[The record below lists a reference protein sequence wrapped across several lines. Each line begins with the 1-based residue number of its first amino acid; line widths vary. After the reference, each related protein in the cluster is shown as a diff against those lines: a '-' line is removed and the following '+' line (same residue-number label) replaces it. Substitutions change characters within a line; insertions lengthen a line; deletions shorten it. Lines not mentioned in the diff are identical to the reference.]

1 MLTHQ
6 QLNQFQTP
14 TSSECSPHPHDRSDA
29 ATDSDRIRERGCAEE
44 PVSSVQETRREKR
57 REETRT
63 ARQRRVCGETRDRD
77 AAAKEQLDALDE
89 EAVHEAHDVRERQPL
104 ELPAEPLAARGGRE
118 VARRLLAR
126 AERLIRR
133 RLNIR

>member
-1 MLTHQ
+1 ML
-6 QLNQFQTP
+6 QLTAI
-14 TSSECSPHPHDRSDA
+14 EYADVGVRRS
-29 ATDSDRIRERGCAEE
+29 RC
-44 PVSSVQETRREKR
+44 RRHKRRDKR
-57 REETRT
+57 REEREEKETRT